1 MPGDVCDRLSKIIY
15 RKTIKFIC
23 FSDFIVYICNAEPE
37 TTAFTMET
45 ECVIRIP
52 ILPLPAAAFAVHI
65 ATRRRFSEA
74 DGSFSPPVRIA
85 PPVYA
90 GGVRED
96 RGAYDTNL

>member
-1 MPGDVCDRLSKIIY
+1 M
-15 RKTIKFIC
+15 
-23 FSDFIVYICNAEPE
+23 YICNAEPE
-37 TTAFTMET
+37 TNAFTMET

-74 DGSFSPPVRIA
+74 DSSFSPPVRIA

>member
-1 MPGDVCDRLSKIIY
+1 M
-15 RKTIKFIC
+15 
-23 FSDFIVYICNAEPE
+23 YICNAEPE
-37 TTAFTMET
+37 TNAFTMET

-52 ILPLPAAAFAVHI
+52 ILSLPTAAFAVHI

-74 DGSFSPPVRIA
+74 DSSFSPPVRIA

-96 RGAYDTNL
+96 RGAYDTNI

>member
-1 MPGDVCDRLSKIIY
+1 MPGDVCDRLSEIIY

-37 TTAFTMET
+37 TNAFTMET
-45 ECVIRIP
+45 ECVI
-52 ILPLPAAAFAVHI
+52 
-65 ATRRRFSEA
+65 
-74 DGSFSPPVRIA
+74 RIA

-96 RGAYDTNL
+96 RSAYDTNL

>member
-1 MPGDVCDRLSKIIY
+1 MPGDVCDRLSEIIY

-37 TTAFTMET
+37 TNAFTMET

-65 ATRRRFSEA
+65 AARRRFSEA
-74 DGSFSPPVRIA
+74 DGAARLRGRSAGRPGRIRYK
-85 PPVYA
+85 PM
-90 GGVRED
+90 
-96 RGAYDTNL
+96 NHNHLK